1 MSFKSAISFGLA
13 SALALGNVGCSEYLK
28 GEKHKPEVIEFSDAR
43 FKCLQDLPTQ
53 MKAFSIGEISQ
64 ADIEGGFDCMSEALT
79 YFNKKTFG
87 SVEGGYTVEEI
98 RRFFGK
104 YFLKQNN
111 VTPEFANDLMKIKRA
126 LVGGTVE
133 QLKKEE
139 IARLIEILS
148 VVKKEAIL
156 LTPHIKILLNQTHQQ
171 KAEWEQISMATE
183 QLRRSTKKVLET
195 TQIAKSDYSFEDA
208 KKVLAGFAKFIKG
221 EETFAPYEQYGEW
234 VPVVEAVKNILLGR
248 RANFTGLNQWMDAL
262 DSFVDVYELLLKYH
276 YNLSDFEFNDA
287 QKLRQISQFLN
298 KGMKVITDS
307 HQMRSLGYI
316 PVQDLDILIDQV
328 LPRMPL
334 NIKPASA
341 KKVYRAILIKM
352 LDPQRKSDTRGFI
365 GLERKHLATLQRE
378 YNVWRLIQSFV
389 DNLPYPESTRAL
401 SQEQLVSAYHSF
413 ETNFVI
419 EKGLTEDPFEQQA
432 LKWGWEDYGAL
443 LQSKIP
449 VVYNSQGQM
458 FISLS
463 TVKTGQTW
471 KSLSKANLMRGLS
484 RILMIGYGS
493 NTEKAMT
500 QAGMSKEGLSSWYDD
515 FREFFLDI
523 GAFDPRSGN
532 SGGRSF
538 QEANFFTF
546 SGNGDETMDQAE
558 TYEFVS
564 TLFAAGLSTSEALQT
579 GLTQICAT
587 NSKDLFGKSFLKQD
601 CFQKEFKTRF
611 EVYFSNMPGMTAYI
625 KSLNEKQWSEFFA
638 YLLATSATA
647 DQKAGLIDTANVRTM
662 TTILHYVEN
671 LMTNYDADQNQTF
684 SLDEVYAAAPRFM
697 SFLKTVKPGTADAFL
712 TEGFAYLVFKGA
724 IPGPADLLTFQ
735 FSKKS
740 LPEAT
745 RMNILRIFGALKD
758 QLNKPK
764 K

>member
-1 MSFKSAISFGLA
+1 MSFKSVTSLCL
-13 SALALGNVGCSEYLK
+13 SAVMTLTTVGCSDYLK

-53 MKAFSIGEISQ
+53 MKAFSVGEISQ
-64 ADIEGGFDCMSEALT
+64 TDIESGFDCMSEALK

-111 VTPEFANDLMKIKRA
+111 VTPEFATELMKIKRA

-139 IARLIEILS
+139 IAGLIEILS
-148 VVKKEAIL
+148 VIKKEAIL
-156 LTPHIKILLNQTHQQ
+156 LTPHIKILLNQTHQK

-183 QLRRSTKKVLET
+183 QLRRSAKKVLEV

-221 EETFAPYEQYGEW
+221 EETFAPYEQYSEW

-248 RANFTGLNQWMDAL
+248 RANFTGLSQWMDAL

-287 QKLRQISQFLN
+287 LKLRQISQFLN
-298 KGMKVITDS
+298 KAMKVIAES
-307 HQMRSLGYI
+307 HQMKSIGHI
-316 PVQDLDILIDQV
+316 PVQDLDVLIDQV
-328 LPRMPL
+328 VPRTAL
-334 NIKPASA
+334 NIKPASV
-341 KKVYRAILIKM
+341 KKVYRAILLKM
-352 LDPQRKSDTRGFI
+352 LDPQRKADTRGFI
-365 GLERKHLATLQRE
+365 GLERKHMATLQRE
-378 YNVWRLIQSFV
+378 FNVWRLIQSFV
-389 DNLPYPESTRAL
+389 DNVPYPESTQAL
-401 SQEQLVSAYHSF
+401 SQEQLVSAYKSF
-413 ETNFVI
+413 DKNFVI

-432 LKWGWEDYGAL
+432 LQWAWDDYGLL

-449 VVYNSQGQM
+449 VIFNSEGQM
-458 FISLS
+458 FVALD
-463 TVKTGQTW
+463 TAKTGQTW
-471 KSLSKANLMRGLS
+471 RSLSKANLMRGLS
-484 RILMIGYGS
+484 RMLMIGYGGNVDGALS
-493 NTEKAMT
+493 E
-500 QAGMSKEGLSSWYDD
+500 AGMAKEGLISWYDD
-515 FREFFLDI
+515 FKEFFLDI
-523 GAFDPRSGN
+523 GAFDPRAGN
-532 SGGRSF
+532 SGDRSF

-546 SGNGDETMDQAE
+546 SGNGDSSMDQAE
-558 TYEFVS
+558 AYEFVS
-564 TLFAAGLSTSEALQT
+564 TLFAAGLASSESLQA
-579 GLTQICAT
+579 GLMKVCAT
-587 NSKDLFGKSFLKQD
+587 ETKDLFGRPFLKQD
-601 CFQKEFKTRF
+601 CFQRELKARF
-611 EVYFSNMPGMTAYI
+611 AVYFSNVPGMAAYI
-625 KSLNEKQWSEFFA
+625 KSLNDKQWAEFFA
-638 YLLATSATA
+638 YLLTTSATP

-671 LMTNYDADQNQTF
+671 LMTIYDADQNQTF

-697 SFLKTVKPGTADAFL
+697 SFLKTVKPGTPDTFL

-724 IPGPADLLTFQ
+724 IPGPADLVGFQ
-735 FSKKS
+735 FTKKS
-740 LPEAT
+740 LPEAS

-758 QLNKPK
+758 QLNKPQK
-764 K
+764 